1 MLESMISNSRPT
13 RAEVSDVF
21 YAVVEGADYVML
33 SGETAVGDFP
43 IETVEMMKKIINS
56 AQTYE

>member
-1 MLESMISNSRPT
+1 MITNASPT

-33 SGETAVGDFP
+33 SGETAVGQYP
-43 IETVEMMKKIINS
+43 IQTVEMMKKIIQS
-56 AQTYE
+56 AQSYE